1 MPDSSSDVARC
12 ALNVGRLVAAV
23 LAFQLSGFPREVS
36 ILRMKMTN
44 RLPVYLVAIAALAIT
59 APQAW
64 SARPKKRKYTPP
76 PAPTATP
83 APSVDLSHFVGNNL
97 DRILG
102 PLEVRVPLPRA
113 ELAQLRVSFASRF
126 SKASL
131 AERAQ
136 FQGALAVC
144 DAISQAMDERN
155 TAMLNPAAS
164 NWAQCSAQ
172 LRQNIEKLVADERA
186 VEASV
191 TPAPG
196 R

>member
-1 MPDSSSDVARC
+1 
-12 ALNVGRLVAAV
+12 
-23 LAFQLSGFPREVS
+23 
-36 ILRMKMTN
+36 MKMTN
-44 RLPVYLVAIAALAIT
+44 RLLVCLVAIAALAIT

-76 PAPTATP
+76 PASTATP
-83 APSVDLSHFVGNNL
+83 APSVDLSRFVGANL
-97 DRILG
+97 DKILG
-102 PLEVRVPLPRA
+102 PLEVKVPLPRA
-113 ELAQLRVSFASRF
+113 ELAQLRVSFATRF

-136 FQGALAVC
+136 FQAALAVC

-164 NWAQCSAQ
+164 NWAQRSAQ

-186 VEASV
+186 VEAST

-196 R
+196 P